1 MCGIVG
7 YIGRQDAAPVVL
19 EGLTRLEHRGYDS
32 AGVAVLGA
40 RGIKVAKQSGR
51 VRDLTTA
58 LPKRFAGTTGIGHTR
73 WATHGPATDV
83 NAHPHQDE
91 SGRVAVVHNG
101 IIDNSA
107 ALRAAL
113 TDDGVTLA
121 SDTDTEV
128 IAHLVARSDADTLEG
143 KVRDALGSVV
153 GTYGLAVLHADFPD
167 RIVVA
172 RNGSPLV
179 VGVGDKEMYV
189 ASDLAAIVRHTT
201 TVAMLDDGEMATVTA
216 AGFTTMRHSD
226 LSSTGKTATEVDID
240 ASAYDAGD
248 HESFMRKEI
257 LEQPTTAQAVL
268 RGRLDDRFGTAH
280 LGGLDMDARDLRAVR
295 RVKILGCG
303 SAYYV
308 GQMGAALIEE
318 LARIPADAEAA
329 SEFRYRDPVIEP
341 DTLYVAVSQSGETI
355 DTLLAVQ
362 EVRRKGGRCVGL
374 VNVVGSAIAR
384 ECDGGIYLHAGPEV
398 AVASTKALT
407 NMFLGFALLALQLGR
422 VRDLS
427 IADGKRLVAG
437 LERLPG
443 QIEEVL
449 AGEADLIEVAQVAG
463 RGPQPLLHR
472 PRARL
477 PGGARG
483 RAEVQGDQLPARRG
497 LPDLRAQARPAGAHR
512 PRGADRRAG
521 AARRADRAQHRGA
534 ARDRRP
540 PGPARRDHP
549 RRGRPRGGP
558 RPPDRRTPQRAGA
571 RPDPADH
578 PAAAAGLPRG
588 AAPGSRHRQAP
599 QPGEERHR
607 RVIDRPDPVRKWTG
621 RPLPHGVGKGRA
633 VENDP
638 TSPAP
643 CPWFG

>member
-32 AGVAVLGA
+32 AGVAVLGP
-40 RGIKVAKQSGR
+40 RGVRVAKQAGR
-51 VRDLTTA
+51 VRDLTDA
-58 LPKRFAGTTGIGHTR
+58 LPRRFAGTTGIGHTR
-73 WATHGPATDV
+73 WATHGPATDA
-83 NAHPHQDE
+83 NAHPHTDE
-91 SGRVAVVHNG
+91 LGRVAVVHNG
-101 IIDNSA
+101 ILDNSA
-107 ALRAAL
+107 ALRAELA
-113 TDDGVTLA
+113 DAGVTLA

-128 IAHLVARSDADTLEG
+128 LAHLVARSGADTLEG
-143 KVRDALGSVV
+143 KVRDALAAVV
-153 GTYGLAVLHADFPD
+153 GTYGLAVVHADFPD

-201 TVAMLDDGEMATVTA
+201 TVAVLDDGEMATVTA
-216 AGFTTMRHSD
+216 SGFSTLRPSD
-226 LSSTGKTATEVDID
+226 LSATGKTASEVDVD
-240 ASAYDAGD
+240 ASAYDAGE
-248 HESFMRKEI
+248 HASYMRKEI

-268 RGRLDDRFGTAH
+268 RGRLDERFGTAH
-280 LGGLDMDARDLRAVR
+280 LGGLDMDARELRAVR
-295 RVKILGCG
+295 RVKVLGCG

-437 LERLPG
+437 LERLPA

-449 AGEADLIEVAQVAG
+449 AGEDDLVDIARSLAEARSLFFVGRVRGFPVAREGAQKFKEISYCHAEAYQTSELKHGPLALIEPEVPTVALVPQDELTERNVGALHEIAA
-463 RGPQPLLHR
+463 RQGPLVVVTH
-472 PRARL
+472 
-477 PGGARG
+477 PGVDLG
-483 RAEVQGDQLPARRG
+483 EVPARRIEV
-497 LPDLRAQARPAGAHR
+497 
-512 PRGADRRAG
+512 PRNEPELDPILLTIPLQLLAYH
-521 AARRADRAQHRGA
+521 AALHLGHDI
-534 ARDRRP
+534 DK
-540 PGPARRDHP
+540 P
-549 RRGRPRGGP
+549 RNLAKSV
-558 RPPDRRTPQRAGA
+558 T
-571 RPDPADH
+571 
-578 PAAAAGLPRG
+578 
-588 AAPGSRHRQAP
+588 
-599 QPGEERHR
+599 
-607 RVIDRPDPVRKWTG
+607 
-621 RPLPHGVGKGRA
+621 
-633 VENDP
+633 VE
-638 TSPAP
+638 
-643 CPWFG
+643 

>member
-7 YIGRQDAAPVVL
+7 YIGRQEAAPVVL

-32 AGVAVLGA
+32 AGVAVLGT
-40 RGIKVAKQSGR
+40 RGIRVAKQAGR
-51 VRDLTTA
+51 VRDLGDA
-58 LPKRFAGTTGIGHTR
+58 LPKRFAGATGIGHTR
-73 WATHGPATDV
+73 WATHGPATDA
-83 NAHPHQDE
+83 NAHPHTDE
-91 SGRVAVVHNG
+91 AGRVAVVHNG

-107 ALRAAL
+107 ALRAELA
-113 TDDGVTLA
+113 DAGVELA

-128 IAHLVARSDADTLEG
+128 LAHLVARSDADTLEG
-143 KVRDALGSVV
+143 KVRDALGAVV

-167 RIVVA
+167 RIVAA
-172 RNGSPLV
+172 RNGSPLL

-201 TVAMLDDGEMATVTA
+201 TVAVLDDGELATVTA
-216 AGFTTMRHSD
+216 AGFSTMRHRD
-226 LSSTGKTATEVDID
+226 LVATGKTAAQLDVDA
-240 ASAYDAGD
+240 ASYEAGE

-268 RGRLDDRFGTAH
+268 RGRLDERFGTAH
-280 LGGLDMDARDLRAVR
+280 LGGLDMDARELRAVR

-407 NMFLGFALLALQLGR
+407 NMFLAFALLALQLGR

-437 LERLPG
+437 LEKLPG

-449 AGEADLIEVAQVAG
+449 AGEADLVEVAKDLAEARSLFFIGRVRGFPVAREG
-463 RGPQPLLHR
+463 AQKFKEISYRHAEAYQTSELKHGPLALIDPEVPTVALVPHDELAERNVGALHEIEARKGPLVVITHEDVDL
-472 PRARL
+472 
-477 PGGARG
+477 G
-483 RAEVQGDQLPARRG
+483 EVNARRIVV
-497 LPDLRAQARPAGAHR
+497 
-512 PRGADRRAG
+512 PRNEPELDPILLNVPLQLLAYHA
-521 AARRADRAQHRGA
+521 AQHLGH
-534 ARDRRP
+534 DI
-540 PGPARRDHP
+540 DKP
-549 RRGRPRGGP
+549 RNLAKSV
-558 RPPDRRTPQRAGA
+558 T
-571 RPDPADH
+571 
-578 PAAAAGLPRG
+578 
-588 AAPGSRHRQAP
+588 
-599 QPGEERHR
+599 
-607 RVIDRPDPVRKWTG
+607 
-621 RPLPHGVGKGRA
+621 
-633 VENDP
+633 VE
-638 TSPAP
+638 
-643 CPWFG
+643 

>member
-7 YIGRQDAAPVVL
+7 YIGRQEAAPVVL

-32 AGVAVLGA
+32 AGVAVLGN
-40 RGIKVAKQSGR
+40 RGIRVAKQAGR
-51 VRDLTTA
+51 VRDLGDA
-58 LPKRFAGTTGIGHTR
+58 LPKRFAGATGIGHTR
-73 WATHGPATDV
+73 WATHGPATDA
-83 NAHPHQDE
+83 NAHPHTDE
-91 SGRVAVVHNG
+91 AGRVAVVHNG

-107 ALRAAL
+107 ALRAEL
-113 TDDGVTLA
+113 TDAGVELT

-128 IAHLVARSDADTLEG
+128 LAHLVARSDADTLEG
-143 KVRDALGSVV
+143 KVRDALGAVV

-167 RIVVA
+167 RIVAA
-172 RNGSPLV
+172 RNGSPLL

-201 TVAMLDDGEMATVTA
+201 TVAVLDDGELATVTA
-216 AGFTTMRHSD
+216 AGFSTMRHRD
-226 LSSTGKTATEVDID
+226 LVATGKTAAQLDVDA
-240 ASAYDAGD
+240 ASYEAGE

-268 RGRLDDRFGTAH
+268 RGRLDERFGTAH
-280 LGGLDMDARDLRAVR
+280 LGGLDMDARELRAVR

-407 NMFLGFALLALQLGR
+407 NMFLAFALLALQLGR

-449 AGEADLIEVAQVAG
+449 AGEADLVEVAKDLAEARSLFFIGRVRGFPVAREG
-463 RGPQPLLHR
+463 AQKFKEISYRHAEAYQTSELKHGPLALIDPEVPTVALVPHDELTERNVGALHEIEARKGPLVVITHEDVDL
-472 PRARL
+472 
-477 PGGARG
+477 G
-483 RAEVQGDQLPARRG
+483 EVSARRIVV
-497 LPDLRAQARPAGAHR
+497 
-512 PRGADRRAG
+512 PRNEPELDPILLNVPLQLLAYHA
-521 AARRADRAQHRGA
+521 AQHLGH
-534 ARDRRP
+534 DI
-540 PGPARRDHP
+540 DKP
-549 RRGRPRGGP
+549 RNLAKSV
-558 RPPDRRTPQRAGA
+558 T
-571 RPDPADH
+571 
-578 PAAAAGLPRG
+578 
-588 AAPGSRHRQAP
+588 
-599 QPGEERHR
+599 
-607 RVIDRPDPVRKWTG
+607 
-621 RPLPHGVGKGRA
+621 
-633 VENDP
+633 VE
-638 TSPAP
+638 
-643 CPWFG
+643 